1 SGSSSGQAA
10 QTSSGPRPESQSW
23 SSSSCTRESTAMTAL
38 LEAVADH
45 DSRHPE
51 NPGSSGP
58 PLDPPTGGRRALQA
72 LYPDPSCPPG
82 PPYAARCGI
91 EEGDQPM
98 NSVAH
103 PTFSRLRAIEYG
115 GRWNPPHGNT
125 CAKPAPQNSQAGPV
139 RRTGSKPLP
148 GRSSV
153 LGHEHRTARC
163 P

>member
-1 SGSSSGQAA
+1 
-10 QTSSGPRPESQSW
+10 
-23 SSSSCTRESTAMTAL
+23 MTEL
-38 LEAVADH
+38 LEAVAYH
-45 DSRHPE
+45 AGHPE
-51 NPGSSGP
+51 NPVSAGLR
-58 PLDPPTGGRRALQA
+58 LDRLTVGWRTPQA
-72 LYPDPSCPPG
+72 LHQDTSCLPG

-91 EEGDQPM
+91 EAVDQPM

-139 RRTGSKPLP
+139 RRTGLKPLP

-153 LGHEHRTARC
+153 LGHEHMMARC
-163 P
+163 PGTRDGRTVISVVAYLPGQMEALP

>member
-1 SGSSSGQAA
+1 
-10 QTSSGPRPESQSW
+10 
-23 SSSSCTRESTAMTAL
+23 
-38 LEAVADH
+38 
-45 DSRHPE
+45 
-51 NPGSSGP
+51 
-58 PLDPPTGGRRALQA
+58 
-72 LYPDPSCPPG
+72 
-82 PPYAARCGI
+82 
-91 EEGDQPM
+91 M

-163 P
+163 PGTRDGRTVISVVAYLPGQMEALPRRRPSQTETGLARFSLIDEWASAQAANYVLAETTGA